1 MLLNNSDVWH
11 SDEGSFEDTNIFS
24 LLESRGNLIGRL
36 QEHKLLWSWE
46 DLRQAEEAIA
56 ERTGAGLAYNTA
68 AGTVYEELGERVDDL
83 ESWGRYMAL
92 DGSERDEHVVV
103 TLQYVEEG
111 LLSVEVCQGQGAFGD
126 DFSIEVL
133 ATEYQRDIYVVSSTA
148 TLLPHISRWSFL
160 LHAAPFFYEQKR
172 ARFESLQGVQG

>member
-1 MLLNNSDVWH
+1 MH
-11 SDEGSFEDTNIFS
+11 
-24 LLESRGNLIGRL
+24 L
-36 QEHKLLWSWE
+36 QEHKLLLSWE

-56 ERTGAGLAYNTA
+56 ERTAAGLDYNTA
-68 AGTVYEELGERVDDL
+68 AGTVYEELGERVENL
-83 ESWGRYMAL
+83 ESWGHYMAL
-92 DGSERDEHVVV
+92 HGSEQDEHFVV

-148 TLLPHISRWSFL
+148 MLLPHTPDGPLCCMQHPSVMSRIE
-160 LHAAPFFYEQKR
+160 AER
-172 ARFESLQGVQG
+172 ARLGPLQGVLG